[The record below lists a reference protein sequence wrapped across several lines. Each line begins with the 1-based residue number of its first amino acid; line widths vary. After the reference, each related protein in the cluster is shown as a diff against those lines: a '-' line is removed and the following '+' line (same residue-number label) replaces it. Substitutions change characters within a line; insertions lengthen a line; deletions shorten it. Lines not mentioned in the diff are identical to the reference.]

1 MGACMVVP
9 RATFNRI
16 GGMDERFYMNSE
28 EVDFQYRLSNA
39 GVDRY
44 IFQLVYTDVM
54 YVDNTE
60 SINLSEPSVST

>member
-1 MGACMVVP
+1 MIWIY
-9 RATFNRI
+9 RSI
-16 GGMDERFYMNSE
+16 GER
-28 EVDFQYRLSNA
+28 
-39 GVDRY
+39 